1 MHTAIIYYDHDKF
14 AVLYYNESD
23 GDWEI
28 VMDEVFGD
36 STTPDLYEA
45 IMCEFMEFLYE
56 FNRCIEIDE
65 DFDFSEFIHYSSDDD
80 FYLVEVK

>member
-23 GDWEI
+23 GNWEVI
-28 VMDEVFGD
+28 LDEIFRNA
-36 STTPDLYEA
+36 TAYDLYDD
-45 IMCEFMEFLYE
+45 IMSEFYQFLYE

-65 DFDFSEFIHYSSDDD
+65 GFDFSEFIHYSSDDD

>member
-1 MHTAIIYYDHDKF
+1 MYCAIVYYDHDKF

-23 GDWEI
+23 GDWE
-28 VMDEVFGD
+28 VSLDELFGD

-45 IMCEFMEFLYE
+45 IMCEFMEFLYDFDCCSE
-56 FNRCIEIDE
+56 CER
-65 DFDFSEFIHYSSDDD
+65 FDFSEFIHNYDSD